1 MDLGD
6 LSDGERAELG
16 AMWAFR
22 ARGEQETAAHYA
34 DLARR
39 LDMHGAAPELVAR
52 VARAGED
59 EARHRLL
66 CEEMAERAGCPVPAL
81 PALKLP
87 RIAPH
92 DLGEGA
98 RLCYE
103 MVALYCVTESIN
115 ATLLLRSWERARDEA
130 TRTTLHAL
138 LVDEVQHS
146 RIGWSYL
153 SEQRAFKEEIAP
165 RLPTIL
171 AAAVHDEKFLTD
183 PAPRESAALAG
194 AGLLSQ
200 QDLRRVFLEAM
211 HDAVLPGLELC
222 QVDTA
227 AARSWLAAATA
238 RWR

>member
-6 LSDGERAELG
+6 LSDAEREEIG
-16 AMWAFR
+16 AMWTFR

-39 LDMHGAAPELVAR
+39 LAMHGAAQEMVAR

-59 EARHRLL
+59 EARHRVL
-66 CEEMAERAGCPVPAL
+66 CEEMAERAGSRVPPLSAL
-81 PALKLP
+81 ELP

-103 MVALYCVTESIN
+103 MVALFCVTESIN
-115 ATLLLRSWERARDEA
+115 ATLLLRSWERARDDA
-130 TRTTLHAL
+130 TRTTLHSL

-153 SEQRAFKEEIAP
+153 SEQPAFKYELGP
-165 RLPTIL
+165 RIPKML
-171 AAAVHDEKFLTD
+171 AAAVHDENFLVD
-183 PAPRESAALAG
+183 PSPRESPALAA

-200 QDLRRVFLEAM
+200 HDRRQVFLEAM
-211 HDAVLPGLELC
+211 HDAVLPGLDLC
-222 QVDTA
+222 QVRTTE
-227 AARSWLAAATA
+227 ARSWLTACTA